1 MTSLRLLMR
10 TELISIETGTEALD
24 GALYQPDRLPARG
37 AILLFHGNVMNFY
50 SGMLRFLPPAL
61 TALGFVCLAF
71 NRRSHDIL
79 ATYDSRAAVGGAFQM
94 VARDIEDNRIAATW
108 LANQGFSNPIVIG
121 HSNGGM
127 LATQHVCDHPDTPAL
142 ILLSAHRGGKIEEA
156 LSAGTRGNGM
166 MTEDGHV
173 AFKAEAQ
180 RLVGEGRGHTL
191 MVMPGWWYVVTAET
205 YLDRI
210 SNMPDV
216 IANARSI
223 TCPVLY
229 VRGDQEVPGQ
239 YPAEEFK
246 AAAAG
251 PCDVSIIPDCDHY
264 YKGRSD
270 AVTTIVTAWLQKLP

>member
-1 MTSLRLLMR
+1 MQ
-10 TELISIETGTEALD
+10 TELVSIQTDAEPLD
-24 GALYQPDRLPARG
+24 GALYRPDRLPARG

-50 SGMLRFLPPAL
+50 TGMLRFLPPAL

-79 ATYDSRAAVGGAFQM
+79 ATCDSRAAVGGAFQK
-94 VARDIEDNRIAATW
+94 VSRDIEDNRIAAAW
-108 LANQGFSNPIVIG
+108 LAQQGFPDPIVIG

-127 LATQHVCDHPDTPAL
+127 LATQHVCDHPQTPAL
-142 ILLSAHRGGKIEEA
+142 VLLSAHRGGKIDQA
-156 LSAGTRGNGM
+156 LSAGTLGSGM
-166 MTEDGHV
+166 MTEERHL

-180 RLVGEGRGHTL
+180 RLVDEWRGHTL

-210 SNMPDV
+210 RNMPDV
-216 IANARSI
+216 VANARRIS
-223 TCPVLY
+223 CPVLY
-229 VRGDQEVPGQ
+229 LRGDQEVPSQ

-270 AVTTIVTAWLQKLP
+270 AVTAVVTTWLQKLP

>member
-1 MTSLRLLMR
+1 MR
-10 TELISIETGTEALD
+10 TELISIETDTVPLD
-24 GALYQPDRLPARG
+24 GALYRPDETQVRG

-79 ATYDSRAAVGGAFQM
+79 ATYDSRAAVGGAFQL
-94 VARDIEDNRIAATW
+94 VSRDIQDNRTAATW
-108 LANQGFSNPIVIG
+108 LARQGFPNPIVIG

-127 LATQHVCDHPDTPAL
+127 LATKHVCDHPDTPAL
-142 ILLSAHRGGKIEEA
+142 VLLSAHRGGKIDEA
-156 LSAGTRGNGM
+156 LSSGTRGNGM
-166 MTEDGHV
+166 MTEDRHL
-173 AFKAEAQ
+173 AFKEEAS
-180 RLVGEGRGHTL
+180 RLVEEGRGDAL
-191 MVMPGWWYVVTAET
+191 MVMPGWWYVATAET

-210 SNMPDV
+210 KNMPDV
-216 IANARSI
+216 VANASRI

-229 VRGDQEVPGQ
+229 VRGDKEVPSQ
-239 YPAEEFK
+239 YPAEEFQ

-270 AVTTIVTAWLQKLP
+270 AVTAVVASWLQKLPLRKLS

>member
-1 MTSLRLLMR
+1 MQ
-10 TELISIETGTEALD
+10 TELISIETGTAPLD
-24 GALYQPDRLPARG
+24 GALYRPDRLPARG

-79 ATYDSRAAVGGAFQM
+79 ATYDSRAANGGAFQM
-94 VARDIEDNRIAATW
+94 VWRDIEDNRIAAAW
-108 LANQGFSNPIVIG
+108 LANKGFSNPIVIG

-127 LATQHVCDHPDTPAL
+127 LATQHVCDHPNTPAL
-142 ILLSAHRGGKIEEA
+142 ILLSAHRGGKIDEA
-156 LSAGTRGNGM
+156 LSAGARGNGM

-173 AFKAEAQ
+173 AFKAEAKK
-180 RLVGEGRGHTL
+180 LVDEGRGQTL

-229 VRGDQEVPGQ
+229 VRGDQEVPSQ

-246 AAAAG
+246 SAAAG

-264 YKGRSD
+264 YRGRSD
-270 AVTTIVTAWLQKLP
+270 AVTHVVTTWLQKLP

>member
-1 MTSLRLLMR
+1 MQ
-10 TELISIETGTEALD
+10 TELISIETDTEPLD
-24 GALYQPDRLPARG
+24 GALYRPDRLPARG

-50 SGMLRFLPPAL
+50 TGALRFLPPAL

-79 ATYDSRAAVGGAFQM
+79 ATYDSRAAVGGAFQK
-94 VARDIEDNRIAATW
+94 VSRDIEDNRLAAAW
-108 LANQGFSNPIVIG
+108 LALQGFPDPIVIG

-127 LATQHVCDHPDTPAL
+127 LATQHVCDHPETPAL
-142 ILLSAHRGGKIEEA
+142 VLLSAHRGGKIDQA
-156 LSAGTRGNGM
+156 LSAGTPGNGM
-166 MTEDGHV
+166 MTEDRHL

-180 RLVGEGRGHTL
+180 RFVDEGRGHTL
-191 MVMPGWWYVVTAET
+191 MVMPGWWYVVTAAT

-210 SNMPDV
+210 GNMPDV
-216 IANARSI
+216 VANARRI

-229 VRGDQEVPGQ
+229 VRGDQEAPGQ
-239 YPAEEFK
+239 YPAEEFE

-264 YKGRSD
+264 YEGRSD
-270 AVTTIVTAWLQKLP
+270 AVTAAVTGWLQKLP

>member
-1 MTSLRLLMR
+1 MQ
-10 TELISIETGTEALD
+10 TELISIQTDTEPLD
-24 GALYQPDRLPARG
+24 GALYRPDGPRARG

-50 SGMLRFLPPAL
+50 TGMLRFLPPAL

-79 ATYDSRAAVGGAFQM
+79 ATYDSRAAVGGAFQKIS
-94 VARDIEDNRIAATW
+94 RDIEDNRIAAAW
-108 LANQGFSNPIVIG
+108 LAQQGFRDPIVIG

-127 LATQHVCDHPDTPAL
+127 LATQHVCDHPQTPAL
-142 ILLSAHRGGKIEEA
+142 VLLSAHRGGKIDQT

-166 MTEDGHV
+166 MTEDRHL

-180 RLVGEGRGHTL
+180 RFVDEGREHTL

-210 SNMPDV
+210 KNMPDV
-216 IANARSI
+216 VANARRI

-229 VRGDQEVPGQ
+229 VRGDQEAPSQ

-270 AVTTIVTAWLQKLP
+270 AVTAVVTTWLQKLL

>member
-1 MTSLRLLMR
+1 MQ
-10 TELISIETGTEALD
+10 TELISIQTDTEPLD
-24 GALYQPDRLPARG
+24 GALYRPDEPRARG

-50 SGMLRFLPPAL
+50 TGMLRFLPPAL

-79 ATYDSRAAVGGAFQM
+79 ATYDSRAAVGGAFQKIS
-94 VARDIEDNRIAATW
+94 RDIEDNRIAAAW
-108 LANQGFSNPIVIG
+108 LAQQGFRDPIVIG

-127 LATQHVCDHPDTPAL
+127 LATQHVCDHPQTPAL
-142 ILLSAHRGGKIEEA
+142 VLLSAHRGGTIDQM

-166 MTEDGHV
+166 MTEDRHL

-180 RLVGEGRGHTL
+180 RSVDEGREHTL

-210 SNMPDV
+210 KNMPDV
-216 IANARSI
+216 VANARRI

-229 VRGDQEVPGQ
+229 VRGDQEAPSQ

-270 AVTTIVTAWLQKLP
+270 AVTAVVTTWLQKLP

>member
-1 MTSLRLLMR
+1 MR
-10 TELISIETGTEALD
+10 TELISIKTDTAPLD
-24 GALYQPDRLPARG
+24 GALYQPDNQPANG

-50 SGMLRFLPPAL
+50 TGMLRFLPPAL
-61 TALGFVCLAF
+61 TALGFACLAF

-79 ATYDSRAAVGGAFQM
+79 ATCDSRAAVGGAFQT
-94 VARDIEDNRIAATW
+94 VARDIEDNRIAASW
-108 LANQGFSNPIVIG
+108 LAQQGFPDPIVIG

-127 LATQHVCDHPDTPAL
+127 LGTQHVCDHPKTPAL
-142 ILLSAHRGGKIEEA
+142 ILLSAHRGGKIDEA

-166 MTEDGHV
+166 MTEDGHL
-173 AFKAEAQ
+173 AFKAEAR
-180 RLVGEGRGHTL
+180 RLVDEGRGHTL

-216 IANARSI
+216 IANARRI

-229 VRGDQEVPGQ
+229 VRGDKEVPSQ

-264 YKGRSD
+264 YRGRSD
-270 AVTTIVTAWLQKLP
+270 AVAAIVSTWLRKLPLEKLP

>member
-1 MTSLRLLMR
+1 MR
-10 TELISIETGTEALD
+10 TELISIKTDTAPLD
-24 GALYQPDRLPARG
+24 GALYHPDNQPASG

-50 SGMLRFLPPAL
+50 TGMLRFLPPAL

-79 ATYDSRAAVGGAFQM
+79 ATHDSRAAVGGAFQM
-94 VARDIEDNRIAATW
+94 VARDIEDNRIAASW
-108 LANQGFSNPIVIG
+108 LAQQGFPDPIVIG

-127 LATQHVCDHPDTPAL
+127 LGTQHVCDHPKTPAL
-142 ILLSAHRGGKIEEA
+142 ILLSAHRGGKIDEA
-156 LSAGTRGNGM
+156 LSAGMRGNGM
-166 MTEDGHV
+166 MTEDGHL
-173 AFKAEAQ
+173 AFKAEAR
-180 RLVGEGRGHTL
+180 RLVDEGRGHTL

-216 IANARSI
+216 IANARRI

-229 VRGDQEVPGQ
+229 VRGDKEVSSQ

-251 PCDVSIIPDCDHY
+251 PCDISIIPDCDHY

-270 AVTTIVTAWLQKLP
+270 AVAAIVSTWLQNLPLQKLP